1 VSRQPPWRPRTLLI
15 QSSYTRRHYDRGVPA
30 DRGPAVH
37 AFGDRLRTFRE
48 QAGLTQE
55 ELAHRA
61 GLTPNA
67 ISALERGTRT
77 RPYPH
82 TVRSLAA
89 ALELSDEQRAVLV
102 DSIPRRQTA
111 PSDPGA
117 GEGSASSGPPGPG
130 PDVELVVPP
139 TPLFGRDP
147 EIATIAQIA
156 RSRRSRLITL
166 TGPGGVGKTRLAAA
180 VGHELAGDRADG
192 VVGISLAA
200 LTDAGDVVGTI
211 GRALDVSGA
220 ERIETVGPLAEQLG
234 PRRLLLVL
242 DNFEHLLSAAPDVG
256 RLVAMCPDLTMLI
269 TSRSPLRVRGEQ
281 EYAVGPLTL
290 PSPDVASVESLAGS
304 AAGAFV
310 LHRAA
315 AVSSRPLTVAD
326 VRALGELC
334 RRLAGIPLAIEL
346 ATARLRLLTPPAL
359 MERLDDIGAS
369 GPRDL
374 PERQRTMRATLD
386 WSYGLLS
393 EPERTLFRLLGVFRG
408 VSTLT
413 DIEEVARRSNSV
425 PADDALALL
434 EGLVE
439 HSLVV
444 AGPDGRLG
452 VRYNTLEP
460 VARYARSLLIGD
472 EAARAVKA
480 HTGVF
485 LDLAEQAAAGYEGPD
500 QLLWLDRIQAD
511 EANLL
516 VAIDRALDGG
526 DSETAGRIVW
536 AMWLYWFLRA
546 KPLVGLKRA
555 LRCLTAEM
563 PPSIRA
569 RVHLAAA
576 TTAYAAGQVTV
587 SAEHWEQGSAL
598 AAEHDDAAILGAARA
613 GTGLAALALGD
624 LSKAEDRFRE
634 ALPLTEQAGD
644 VWMTSLLH
652 VWLGTI
658 LLLRRDATAASVEI
672 TRGLTISRER
682 GDRLAIYVG
691 LYNLAQAV
699 AALGDFVAA
708 RRHLN
713 EGITLS
719 EENYDLANL
728 AYFLEALAVVESAEA
743 APDRIPV
750 LLGAAQT
757 LHETTNHKTYGYY
770 VPDDSLREHAEQQ
783 ARLALG
789 DLAFLEAV
797 EAGRRLDVQG
807 SVRFALGAPPG

>member
-1 VSRQPPWRPRTLLI
+1 
-15 QSSYTRRHYDRGVPA
+15 
-30 DRGPAVH
+30 
-37 AFGDRLRTFRE
+37 
-48 QAGLTQE
+48 LTQE

-102 DSIPRRQTA
+102 DSIPRRPTA
-111 PSDPGA
+111 SSDPDN
-117 GEGSASSGPPGPG
+117 GEGSALSGPARPG

-139 TPLFGRDP
+139 TPLFGRDH
-147 EIATIAQIA
+147 EIATIAEMA

-180 VGHELAGDRADG
+180 VGRELAGDHPDG

-200 LTDAGDVVGTI
+200 VTDAADVVGTI
-211 GRALDVSGA
+211 ARALDVSGA
-220 ERIETVGPLAEQLG
+220 ERLDTVGPLAEQLA
-234 PRRLLLVL
+234 PQRLLLLL
-242 DNFEHLLSAAPDVG
+242 DNFEHLLSAGPDVG
-256 RLVAMCPDLTMLI
+256 RLAATCPDLTIMI
-269 TSRSPLRVRGEQ
+269 TSRSPLRVRGEE
-281 EYAVGPLTL
+281 EYPVGPLTL
-290 PSPDVASVESLAGS
+290 PTPDAASVESLAGS
-304 AAGAFV
+304 AAGAFA

-315 AVSSRPLTVAD
+315 ALSSRPLTEDD

-359 MERLDDIGAS
+359 LERLDDTGAS

-386 WSYGLLS
+386 WSYRLLS
-393 EPERTLFRLLGVFRG
+393 EPERALFRLLGIFRRG
-408 VSTLT
+408 ATLA
-413 DIEEVARRSNSV
+413 DIEEVVRRSDSI
-425 PADDALALL
+425 PAHDAVALL

-439 HSLVV
+439 NSLVV
-444 AGPDGRLG
+444 ARLGDRLG
-452 VRYNTLEP
+452 VRYDTLEP
-460 VARYARSLLIGD
+460 VARYARSLLVGQ
-472 EAARAVKA
+472 EAARAVQA
-480 HTGVF
+480 HTAVF
-485 LDLAEQAAAGYEGPD
+485 LDLAERAATGYEGPD
-500 QLLWLDRIQAD
+500 QLLWLDRIEAD

-526 DSETAGRIVW
+526 DGQPAGRIVW

-555 LRCLTAEM
+555 LRCLTVEL
-563 PPSIRA
+563 PPNVRA

-576 TTAYAAGQVTV
+576 TTAYAAGQVPL
-587 SAEHWEQGSAL
+587 SAEQWEQASAL
-598 AAEHDDAAILGAARA
+598 ATEHDDTPIRGAARA

-624 LSKAEDRFRE
+624 LQKAEDRFRE

-644 VWMTSLLH
+644 VWMTSLVH

-658 LLLRRDATAASVEI
+658 LLLRRDAAAASLEI
-672 TRGLTISRER
+672 SRGLTIARPR

-691 LYNLAQAV
+691 LYNRAQAAV
-699 AALGDFVAA
+699 ALGDFVAA
-708 RRHLN
+708 RRDLK

-719 EENYDLANL
+719 EENHDLANL

-770 VPDDSLREHAEQQ
+770 VPDDSLREHAERD

-789 DLAFLEAV
+789 DLAYSKAV
-797 EAGRRLDVQG
+797 DAGRHLDVQA
-807 SVRFALGAPPG
+807 SVRFALGASPR